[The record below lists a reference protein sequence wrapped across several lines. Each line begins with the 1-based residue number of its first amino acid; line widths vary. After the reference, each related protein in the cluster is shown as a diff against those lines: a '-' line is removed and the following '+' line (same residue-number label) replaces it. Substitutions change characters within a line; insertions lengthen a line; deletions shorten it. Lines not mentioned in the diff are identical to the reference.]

1 MHPINSTNVKQAFCL
16 VPLRSYLLNAFL
28 TAAQVKG
35 AFN

>member
-1 MHPINSTNVKQAFCL
+1 MHSITSTNVKQAFCL
-16 VPLRSYLLNAFL
+16 VFLRSYLLNSFL